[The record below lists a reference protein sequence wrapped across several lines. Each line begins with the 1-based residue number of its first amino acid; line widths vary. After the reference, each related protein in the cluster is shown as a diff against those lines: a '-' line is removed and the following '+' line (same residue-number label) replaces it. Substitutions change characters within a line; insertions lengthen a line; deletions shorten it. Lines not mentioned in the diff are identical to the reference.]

1 MLKFVPIINT
11 SPIFISVMGRSLSY
25 EGYRFL
31 CKMVKTY
38 KTFKKK
44 KKSQLTT
51 SKSINGYRGIKHQR
65 VLCSPWFLIIV

>member
-44 KKSQLTT
+44 KKITT
-51 SKSINGYRGIKHQR
+51 NDKQINKWVQR
-65 VLCSPWFLIIV
+65 Y